1 MAEARASAAPPVA
14 PRRQGIVA
22 ADERE
27 SASGGRLDARRR
39 AAAGPTSGFPEAVAR
54 RSDAQDLRHQTD
66 LQARASTAPSAAR
79 RLQQRAGTKPAPPVG
94 RGSRMI
100 EWRPTGRVPNPA

>member
-66 LQARASTAPSAAR
+66 LQARASTAPERGPALAAAGR
-79 RLQQRAGTKPAPPVG
+79 NQARAACRAGSSHDRMAPDGP
-94 RGSRMI
+94 
-100 EWRPTGRVPNPA
+100 RPE